1 MNKENCITVEKETS
15 YKVNLKFL
23 EISNPIANSKVE
35 SLKNI
40 LARVYLRVKDNK
52 FLLDNGKEDMVVS
65 SETSTTIENE

>member
-23 EISNPIANSKVE
+23 EISDSISNSKVE

>member
-1 MNKENCITVEKETS
+1 MMNTHRVELKH
-15 YKVNLKFL
+15 KVKLIK
-23 EISNPIANSKVE
+23 ISDSIANSKVE